1 MNDTTTADT
10 TMNDATMN
18 DTGPIRLLVGAFLL
32 LGIAAAASAANAAA
46 NAAARERA
54 RMTPA
59 AGDPAETWPRW
70 RGPSGQGEVTGA
82 GYVDRWGPEDNVL
95 WKVPVPG
102 SGNSSPIVWGSRI
115 FLTTATAA
123 GAERSVLAFDRA
135 TGKLL
140 WSAAAPDANPERA
153 YPKNGHASS
162 TPTTDGERVYAYFG
176 NHGLLALDVE
186 GKMVWHR
193 SFGELNAFH
202 GTASSPLLLGDRLIL
217 VQEQQRGASFI
228 AAFDRRTGEELWRTE
243 RETQVGWSSPAAV
256 SVTTDD
262 GEERDEIVVNSQHH
276 VIAYAPE
283 DGRELWR
290 AAGTTFEVIPSP
302 VVGHDLLF
310 STSGRAGPTL
320 AIRPGGN
327 GDVTDS
333 RIVWSAAKGSPFV
346 VAPMLVGDYLYM
358 VNDMASVIT
367 VYEAR
372 TGEVVW
378 QERLGERMREGF
390 SAAPVAFGGRVFFTN
405 DNGETFVIREGPD
418 FELLHVNGIGE
429 RTIASPALVG
439 GVWYI
444 RTDGHLWA
452 LGR

>member
-1 MNDTTTADT
+1 MNLTTRQT
-10 TMNDATMN
+10 
-18 DTGPIRLLVGAFLL
+18 PLRLLAATAALPLL
-32 LGIAAAASAANAAA
+32 ALAANPAAGG
-46 NAAARERA
+46 EHA

-59 AGDPAETWPRW
+59 DGDPATTWPRW
-70 RGPSGQGEVTGA
+70 RGPSGQGEVTGN
-82 GYVDRWGPEDNVL
+82 GYVDRWGPEENVR
-95 WKVPVPG
+95 WKVEVAG
-102 SGNSSPIVWGSRI
+102 KGNSSPIVWGGRI
-115 FLTTATAA
+115 FLTTAENG
-123 GAERSVLAFDRA
+123 GAKRSILAFDRA
-135 TGKLL
+135 TGEHL
-140 WSAAAPDANPERA
+140 WAAAAPAANPERA

-176 NHGLLALDVE
+176 NHGLLAADFD
-186 GKMVWHR
+186 GGIVWHR

-202 GTASSPLLLGDRLIL
+202 GTASSPLLHGDRLIV
-217 VQEQQRGASFI
+217 VQEQQRAPSFI

-243 RETQVGWSSPAAV
+243 RDTQVGWSSPAAV
-256 SVTTDD
+256 SATTDD
-262 GEERDEIVVNSQHH
+262 GRQRDEIVVNSQRH
-276 VIAYAPE
+276 VLAYAPE

-290 AAGTTFEVIPSP
+290 AGGTTFEVIPTP
-302 VVGHDLLF
+302 VVGHGLLF

-320 AIRPGGN
+320 AIRPGGS

-367 VYEAR
+367 VYEAK
-372 TGEVVW
+372 TGEVAW

-390 SAAPVAFGGRVFFTN
+390 SAAPVAIDGRVFFTN

-418 FELLHVNGIGE
+418 FELLHVNRIGE
-429 RTIASPALVG
+429 RTIASPAPVG

-444 RTDGHLWA
+444 RTSSHLWA
-452 LGR
+452 IAAPPAD

>member
-1 MNDTTTADT
+1 M
-10 TMNDATMN
+10 
-18 DTGPIRLLVGAFLL
+18 PPRLLLTATLVL
-32 LGIAAAASAANAAA
+32 AASFAGPAGAND
-46 NAAARERA
+46 RA

-59 AGDPAETWPRW
+59 VGDPADTWPRW
-70 RGPSGQGEVTGA
+70 RGPSGQGDVAGS
-82 GYVDRWGPEDNVL
+82 GYVDRWGPEENVR
-95 WKVPVPG
+95 WKVAVPG
-102 SGNSSPIVWGSRI
+102 NGNSSPIVWGNRI
-115 FLTTATAA
+115 FLTTAEAA
-123 GAERSVLAFDRA
+123 GARRTVLAFDRE
-135 TGKLL
+135 TGKRL
-140 WSAAAPDANPERA
+140 WTTAAPNAKPERA
-153 YPKNGHASS
+153 YAKNGHASS

-176 NHGLLALDVE
+176 NHGLLALDMD
-186 GKMVWHR
+186 GGIVWHK
-193 SFGELNAFH
+193 SLGELNAFH
-202 GTASSPLLLGDRLIL
+202 GTASSPLLLGERLII
-217 VQEQQRGASFI
+217 VQEQQRAESFI
-228 AAFDRRTGEELWRTE
+228 AAFDRSTGEELWRTA
-243 RETQVGWSSPAAV
+243 RDTQVGWSSPAAI
-256 SVTTDD
+256 SVTTDE

-290 AAGTTFEVIPSP
+290 ASGTTFEVIPSP

-333 RIVWSAAKGSPFV
+333 RIVWTAAKGSPFV

-367 VYEAR
+367 VYEAK
-372 TGEVVW
+372 TGEVLW

-390 SAAPVAFGGRVFFTN
+390 SAAPVAFDGKVFFTN
-405 DNGETFVIREGPD
+405 DNGETFVIKEGPE
-418 FELLHVNGIGE
+418 FELLHVNRIGE

-444 RTDGHLWA
+444 RTGGHLWA
-452 LGR
+452 IGGGKSG

>member
-1 MNDTTTADT
+1 M
-10 TMNDATMN
+10 
-18 DTGPIRLLVGAFLL
+18 PIRLFVAAGLL
-32 LGIAAAASAANAAA
+32 LPALVSGAAAAK
-46 NAAARERA
+46 ELA

-59 AGDPAETWPRW
+59 VGDPADTWPRW
-70 RGPSGQGEVTGA
+70 RGPSGQGDVAGS
-82 GYVDRWGPEDNVL
+82 GYVDRWGPEENVR
-95 WKVPVPG
+95 WKVAVPG
-102 SGNSSPIVWGSRI
+102 NGNSSPIVWGDRI
-115 FLTTATAA
+115 FLTTAEAA
-123 GAERSVLAFDRA
+123 GAKRSVLAFDRE
-135 TGKLL
+135 TGKRL
-140 WSAAAPDANPERA
+140 WTTAAPSANPERA

-176 NHGLLALDVE
+176 NHGLLALDFGGEV
-186 GKMVWHR
+186 VWHK
-193 SFGELNAFH
+193 SLGTLNAFH
-202 GTASSPLLLGDRLIL
+202 GTASSPLLLGERLII
-217 VQEQQRGASFI
+217 VQEQQRAPSFI

-243 RETQVGWSSPAAV
+243 RNTQVGWSSPAAI

-290 AAGTTFEVIPSP
+290 ASGTTFEVIPSP

-333 RIVWSAAKGSPFV
+333 RIVWTAAKGSPFV

-367 VYEAR
+367 VYEAKS
-372 TGEVVW
+372 GEVVW

-390 SAAPVAFGGRVFFTN
+390 SAAPVALDGKVFFTN
-405 DNGETFVIREGPD
+405 DNGETFVIQEGPD
-418 FELLHVNGIGE
+418 FKLLHVNRIGE

-452 LGR
+452 IGGEVAR

>member
-1 MNDTTTADT
+1 MLRTT
-10 TMNDATMN
+10 
-18 DTGPIRLLVGAFLL
+18 PIRLFVAALL
-32 LGIAAAASAANAAA
+32 LTALAAAPAAAAND
-46 NAAARERA
+46 RA

-59 AGDPAETWPRW
+59 EADPATTWPQW
-70 RGPSGQGEVTGA
+70 RGPSGQGEVAGT
-82 GYVDRWGPEDNVL
+82 GYVDRWGPEENVR
-95 WKVPVPG
+95 WKVAVPG
-102 SGNSSPIVWGSRI
+102 SGNSSPIVWGDRI
-115 FLTTATAA
+115 FLTTAEAA
-123 GAERSVLAFDRA
+123 GAKRSVLAFDREA
-135 TGKLL
+135 GKPL
-140 WSAAAPDANPERA
+140 WTTAAPNANPERA

-162 TPTTDGERVYAYFG
+162 TPTTDGERVYSYFG
-176 NHGLLALDVE
+176 NHGLLALDMN
-186 GKMVWHR
+186 GKIAWHK
-193 SFGELNAFH
+193 SFGSLNAFH
-202 GTASSPLLLGDRLIL
+202 GTASSPLLLGDRVIV
-217 VQEQQRGASFI
+217 VQEQQRATSFI
-228 AAFDRRTGEELWRTE
+228 AAFDRTTGEELWRTD
-243 RETQVGWSSPAAV
+243 RDTQVGWSSPAAV
-256 SVTTDD
+256 SVTTDE
-262 GEERDEIVVNSQHH
+262 GQEREEIVVNSQKY

-290 AAGTTFEVIPSP
+290 ANGTTFEVIPSP

-333 RIVWSAAKGSPFV
+333 RIAWTAAKGSPFV

-390 SAAPVAFGGRVFFTN
+390 SAAPVAFGGKIFFTN
-405 DNGETFVIREGPD
+405 DNGETFVIKEGPD
-418 FELLHVNGIGE
+418 FDVLHVNRIGE

-444 RTDGHLWA
+444 RTAGHLWA
-452 LGR
+452 IGG

>member
-1 MNDTTTADT
+1 MTSKT
-10 TMNDATMN
+10 
-18 DTGPIRLLVGAFLL
+18 PIRLFVAAQLL
-32 LGIAAAASAANAAA
+32 TALAVNPATAN
-46 NAAARERA
+46 ERA

-59 AGDPAETWPRW
+59 AADPAETWPRW
-70 RGPSGQGEVTGA
+70 RGPSGQGEVVGT
-82 GYVDRWGPEDNVL
+82 GYVDRWGPEENVR

-102 SGNSSPIVWGSRI
+102 SGNSSPIVWGDAL
-115 FLTTATAA
+115 FLTTAEAA
-123 GAERSVLAFDRA
+123 GAKRSVLAFDRA
-135 TGKLL
+135 TGERL
-140 WSAAAPDANPERA
+140 WTTAAPNANPERA

-176 NHGLLALDVE
+176 NHGLLALDMD
-186 GKMVWHR
+186 GKIAWHK

-202 GTASSPLLLGDRLIL
+202 GTASSPLLLGDRLII
-217 VQEQQRGASFI
+217 VQEQQRSPSFI
-228 AAFDRRTGEELWRTE
+228 AAFDRTTGEELWRTE

-290 AAGTTFEVIPSP
+290 ASGTTFEVIPSP

-333 RIVWSAAKGSPFV
+333 RIVWTAAKGSPFV

-367 VYEAR
+367 VYEAKA
-372 TGEVVW
+372 GEVVW

-390 SAAPVAFGGRVFFTN
+390 SAAPVATGGKIFFTN
-405 DNGETFVIREGPD
+405 DNGETFVIKEGPD
-418 FELLHVNGIGE
+418 FQLLHVNRIGE

-439 GVWYI
+439 GVWYM

-452 LGR
+452 IAGESG

>member
-1 MNDTTTADT
+1 MPAHPVSAAFGSEGSIIPGMTSKT
-10 TMNDATMN
+10 
-18 DTGPIRLLVGAFLL
+18 PIRLFVAALL
-32 LGIAAAASAANAAA
+32 LTALAVHPATAN
-46 NAAARERA
+46 ERA

-59 AGDPAETWPRW
+59 AADPAETWPQW
-70 RGPSGQGEVTGA
+70 RGPSGQGEVVGS
-82 GYVDRWGPEDNVL
+82 GYVDRWGPEENVR

-102 SGNSSPIVWGSRI
+102 SGNSSPIVWGDRI
-115 FLTTATAA
+115 FLTTAEAA
-123 GAERSVLAFDRA
+123 GAKRSVLAFDRA
-135 TGKLL
+135 TGERL
-140 WSAAAPDANPERA
+140 WTTATPNANPERA

-162 TPTTDGERVYAYFG
+162 TPTADGERVYAYFG
-176 NHGLLALDVE
+176 NHGLLALDMDGE
-186 GKMVWHR
+186 IVWHK

-202 GTASSPLLLGDRLIL
+202 GTASSPLLLGERLII
-217 VQEQQRGASFI
+217 VQEQQRSPSFI
-228 AAFDRRTGEELWRTE
+228 AAFDRTTGEELWRTE

-290 AAGTTFEVIPSP
+290 ASGTTFEVIPSP

-333 RIVWSAAKGSPFV
+333 RIVWTAAKGSPFV

-367 VYEAR
+367 VYEAKA
-372 TGEVVW
+372 GEVVW

-390 SAAPVAFGGRVFFTN
+390 SAAPVATGGKVFFTN
-405 DNGETFVIREGPD
+405 DNGETFVIKEGPD
-418 FELLHVNGIGE
+418 FELLHVNRIGE

-452 LGR
+452 LGSPQ

>member
-1 MNDTTTADT
+1 MRPTL
-10 TMNDATMN
+10 
-18 DTGPIRLLVGAFLL
+18 PIRLFVATALL
-32 LGIAAAASAANAAA
+32 LPAFAPGAAATN
-46 NAAARERA
+46 ERA

-59 AGDPAETWPRW
+59 AGDPADTWPRW
-70 RGPSGQGEVTGA
+70 RGPSGQGEVTGS
-82 GYVDRWGPEDNVL
+82 GYVDRWGPEENVR
-95 WKVPVPG
+95 WKVAVPG
-102 SGNSSPIVWGSRI
+102 SGNSSPIVWGDRI
-115 FLTTATAA
+115 FLTTAEAA
-123 GAERSVLAFDRA
+123 GARRSVLAFDRE
-135 TGKLL
+135 TGKRL
-140 WSAAAPDANPERA
+140 WTTAAPNANPERA

-176 NHGLLALDVE
+176 NHGLLATGFD
-186 GKMVWHR
+186 GKIAWHK
-193 SFGELNAFH
+193 SLGELNAFH
-202 GTASSPLLLGDRLIL
+202 GTASSPLLHGERLIV
-217 VQEQQRGASFI
+217 VQEQQRAPSFI
-228 AAFDRRTGEELWRTE
+228 AAFDPRTGEELWRTE
-243 RETQVGWSSPAAV
+243 RDTQVGWSSPAAI

-290 AAGTTFEVIPSP
+290 ASGTTFEVIPSP

-320 AIRPGGN
+320 AIRPGGA
-327 GDVTDS
+327 GDVTDT
-333 RIVWSAAKGSPFV
+333 RIVWTAAKGSPFV

-367 VYEAR
+367 VYEAK
-372 TGEVVW
+372 TGEVLW

-390 SAAPVAFGGRVFFTN
+390 SAAPVATGGKVFFTN
-405 DNGETFVIREGPD
+405 DNGETFVIKEGPD
-418 FELLHVNGIGE
+418 FALLHVNRIGE

-444 RTDGHLWA
+444 RTGGHLWA
-452 LGR
+452 IAGEG